1 MMKTQY
7 SESQRKLKCC
17 AKVQYLKVVAS
28 KFNQPNNSQHL
39 QRFAEPLKVSVWVSR
54 LHDHGG
60 GCGLRLESVHRK
72 SLQMS
77 HSRCQTTPE
86 AETTSQASYLGWG
99 DKELD
104 CCSAFSDESKFI
116 IFIFKPRLQSLEE
129 DQRSLHFNGNW
140 LESNP
145 SQACDKIHKA
155 EFYVF
160 SSIFSI
166 HKR

>member
-1 MMKTQY
+1 MKTQY
-7 SESQRKLKCC
+7 SESERKLKCC

-60 GCGLRLESVHRK
+60 GCGLRLECIESRYKCHIPGVKPPLKQRPRRK
-72 SLQMS
+72 RL
-77 HSRCQTTPE
+77 TWAGE
-86 AETTSQASYLGWG
+86 IKNWIVAL
-99 DKELD
+99 L
-104 CCSAFSDESKFI
+104 FSDESKFS
-116 IFIFKPRLQSLEE
+116 IFIWKQRLQSLEE
-129 DQRSLHFNGNW
+129 EQRSLHFNGNW
-140 LESNP
+140 LDSNP
-145 SQACDKIHKA
+145 SQACAKLHKA